1 MNQYTIT
8 FDSAGGSEVSSITA
22 EYKTAITAPEDP
34 TKAHYEFKGWIPALP
49 ETMPAENITV
59 KASWAPISYK
69 ITFDSNGG
77 SEVADIVGIY
87 GAPVAAPEDP
97 TREGYTF
104 AGWLDKD
111 AAAAT
116 LPTYMPDTLRADTA
130 RWKRNQEAP
139 EEAKVTVVNAQTVTI
154 DDPAEDTEYLLVPA
168 GKTPTD
174 TDWSSAKRISG
185 GVSGIEWTN
194 LLPNEAYEVWARRYE
209 TENKCASEAVK
220 STAAV
225 TTPKADQ
232 EAPAAPSAKAIS
244 EDTIIVSPTAD
255 GAEYALVR
263 NGVVKVAEDAWISPD
278 KNGTVQWTGLIP
290 DTKYDVYARM
300 KAGDRQNASDLS
312 EATVVRTPAHSE
324 EKSIDGAEI
333 VLSKTAFTYN
343 GKVQKPSIETV
354 NGLTLKEGTD
364 YTAEWSDPSSRN
376 AGTYT
381 VTITGLGSYKGTA
394 KATYKIDKAANTLK
408 AKGKAAKVKYK
419 KLAKKKQ
426 TLKVSKVIKFTKKG
440 QGKKTYKLVSVKK
453 GKKSFKKKF
462 KINKKTGKV
471 TVKKKLKKGT
481 YKVTVKVKANGDAN
495 YKASTWKKVTFKV
508 KIK

>member
-1 MNQYTIT
+1 M
-8 FDSAGGSEVSSITA
+8 S
-22 EYKTAITAPEDP
+22 
-34 TKAHYEFKGWIPALP
+34 
-49 ETMPAENITV
+49 
-59 KASWAPISYK
+59 
-69 ITFDSNGG
+69 
-77 SEVADIVGIY
+77 
-87 GAPVAAPEDP
+87 
-97 TREGYTF
+97 
-104 AGWLDKD
+104 
-111 AAAAT
+111 
-116 LPTYMPDTLRADTA
+116 
-130 RWKRNQEAP
+130 
-139 EEAKVTVVNAQTVTI
+139 
-154 DDPAEDTEYLLVPA
+154 
-168 GKTPTD
+168 
-174 TDWSSAKRISG
+174 
-185 GVSGIEWTN
+185 
-194 LLPNEAYEVWARRYE
+194 
-209 TENKCASEAVK
+209 
-220 STAAV
+220 
-225 TTPKADQ
+225 
-232 EAPAAPSAKAIS
+232 
-244 EDTIIVSPTAD
+244 IVSPTAD

-278 KNGTVQWTGLIP
+278 ENGIVQWTGLTP

-312 EATVVRTPAHSE
+312 EAAVVRTPAHSE
-324 EKSIDGAEI
+324 KESIDGAEI
-333 VLSKTAFTYN
+333 VLSKTVFTYN

-354 NGLTLKEGTD
+354 NGLTLQEGTD

-381 VTITGLGSYKGTA
+381 VTVTGQGSYKGTA

-440 QGKKTYKLVSVKK
+440 QGKKTYKLVSAKK

-508 KIK
+508 KVK